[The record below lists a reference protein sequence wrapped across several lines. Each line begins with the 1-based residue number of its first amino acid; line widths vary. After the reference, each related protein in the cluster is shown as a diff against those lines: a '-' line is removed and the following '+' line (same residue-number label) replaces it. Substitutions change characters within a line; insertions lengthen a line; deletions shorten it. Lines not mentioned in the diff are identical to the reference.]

1 MAGRKSILK
10 MAERMTSSFCRA
22 IGASSYHTWT
32 KISSKTGDDIR
43 IASRKNLNDPGEPL
57 GVILCAVS
65 SVWLPVSPYTLFDF
79 LRDETRRNEV
89 CNKGP
94 SALQLCNSANLE
106 TFH

>member
-10 MAERMTSSFCRA
+10 MAQRMTSSFCRA

-65 SVWLPVSPYTLFDF
+65 SVWLPVSPFVLFDF

-89 CNKGP
+89 CIKGP
-94 SALQLCNSANLE
+94 A
-106 TFH
+106 